1 MRDFINDKIKRI
13 KPSGIRRLFDIASEI
28 PDVISLGVGEP
39 DFETPW
45 HIREEGI
52 YSLHKGRTFYTSNS
66 GLLELRCE
74 IAAFMSRKYG
84 LSYDPMKEI
93 IVTVGGSEA
102 IDIAMRAVLDPGDEV
117 VYPEPCF
124 VSYEPCILLSD
135 GVPVPIELYP
145 GTEFRLTP
153 EQLEA
158 AITPR
163 TKALLI
169 SYPNNPTGAVMDRRD
184 LEKLVPVILK
194 HDLLVISDEI
204 YSELSYKDRH
214 VSIAS
219 LPGMRERTIVING
232 FSKSFAMT
240 GWRLG
245 FVCAPAG
252 IAEYMLKVHQF
263 GIMSAPTMSQ
273 YAAVSA
279 MRSGDKDID
288 IMRESYNQRRR
299 FLMECFRE
307 IGLPCFEPYGA
318 FYAFPDISEFGM
330 DSEKFCEELL
340 KAEKVAV
347 VPGSAFG
354 ACGSR
359 HVRISYAYSIEE
371 LKEAMS
377 RIARFVKEKRR
388 ARRSPGRAV

>member
-1 MRDFINDKIKRI
+1 MRDFICGKIKKI

-39 DFETPW
+39 DFDTPW

-66 GLLELRCE
+66 GLVELRAE
-74 IAAFMSRKYG
+74 IAAFMRRKYG
-84 LSYDPMKEI
+84 LSYDPEKEI
-93 IVTVGGSEA
+93 VVTVGGSEA
-102 IDIAMRAVLDPGDEV
+102 IDIALRATLDPGDGV

-135 GVPVPIELYP
+135 GVPVPIALSSE
-145 GTEFRLTP
+145 TEFRLTP
-153 EQLEA
+153 ELLEA
-158 AITPR
+158 AVTPK

-169 SYPNNPTGAVMDRRD
+169 SYPNNPTGAIMERED

-204 YSELSYKDRH
+204 YSELSYKERH

-219 LPGMRERTIVING
+219 LPGMRERTVVING
-232 FSKSFAMT
+232 FSKSYAMT

-245 FVCAPAG
+245 FACAPAE
-252 IAEYMLKVHQF
+252 IIKYMLKVHQF

-279 MRSGDKDID
+279 LRNGDKDIAV
-288 IMRESYNQRRR
+288 MAESYNQRRR
-299 FLMECFRE
+299 FLMERFRE
-307 IGLPCFEPYGA
+307 MKLPCFEPYGA

-330 DSEKFCEELL
+330 SSEEFCEALL
-340 KAEKVAV
+340 KAENVAV

-354 ACGSR
+354 ACGDG
-359 HVRISYAYSIEE
+359 HVRISYAYSIEA

-377 RIARFVKEKRR
+377 RLARFVEKMR
-388 ARRSPGRAV
+388 AK

>member
-1 MRDFINDKIKRI
+1 MRDFICEKIKKI

-39 DFETPW
+39 DFDTPW

-66 GLLELRCE
+66 GLIELREE
-74 IAAFMSRKYG
+74 IALFMKRKYG
-84 LSYDPMKEI
+84 LAYDPRHEI
-93 IVTVGGSEA
+93 VLTVGGSEA
-102 IDIAMRAVLDPGDEV
+102 IDIALRAILDPGDEV

-135 GVPVPIELYP
+135 GVPVPVALSAE
-145 GTEFRLTP
+145 TEFRLRP
-153 EQLEA
+153 EQLEE
-158 AITPR
+158 AITPK

-169 SYPNNPTGAVMDRRD
+169 SYPNNPTGAIMERED
-184 LEKLVPVILK
+184 LEKLVPVIVK

-204 YSELSYKDRH
+204 YSELSYKGRH

-219 LPGMRERTIVING
+219 LPGMLERTIVING
-232 FSKSFAMT
+232 FSKSYAMT

-245 FVCAPAG
+245 FACGPAE
-252 IAEYMLKVHQF
+252 IMEYMLKIHQF

-273 YAAVSA
+273 YAAISA
-279 MRSGDKDID
+279 LKNGDQDIFT
-288 IMRESYNQRRR
+288 MAESYNQRRR
-299 FLMECFRE
+299 FLMEAFRE
-307 IGLPCFEPYGA
+307 MALPCFEPYGA
-318 FYAFPDISEFGM
+318 FYVFPDISEFGM
-330 DSEKFCEELL
+330 GSEEFCTKLL
-340 KAEKVAV
+340 ESENVAV

-354 ACGSR
+354 ACGDK

-371 LKEAMS
+371 LKEAMA
-377 RIARFVKEKRR
+377 RIARFVERL
-388 ARRSPGRAV
+388 RRSR

>member
-1 MRDFINDKIKRI
+1 MRDFICGKIKKI

-39 DFETPW
+39 DFDTPW

-66 GLLELRCE
+66 GLVELRAE
-74 IAAFMSRKYG
+74 IAAFMRRKYG
-84 LSYDPMKEI
+84 LSYDPEKEI
-93 IVTVGGSEA
+93 VVTVGGSEA
-102 IDIAMRAVLDPGDEV
+102 IDIALRATLDHGDEV

-135 GVPVPIELYP
+135 GVPVPIALSSE
-145 GTEFRLTP
+145 TEFRLTP
-153 EQLEA
+153 ELLEA
-158 AITPR
+158 AVTPK

-169 SYPNNPTGAVMDRRD
+169 SYPNNPTGAIMERED

-204 YSELSYKDRH
+204 YSELSYKERH

-219 LPGMRERTIVING
+219 LPGMRERTVVING
-232 FSKSFAMT
+232 FSKSYAMT

-245 FVCAPAG
+245 FACAPAE
-252 IAEYMLKVHQF
+252 IIKYMLKVHQF

-279 MRSGDKDID
+279 LRNGDKDIAV
-288 IMRESYNQRRR
+288 MAESYNQRRR
-299 FLMECFRE
+299 FLMERFRE
-307 IGLPCFEPYGA
+307 MKLPCFEPYGA

-330 DSEKFCEELL
+330 SSEEFCEALL
-340 KAEKVAV
+340 KAENVAV

-354 ACGSR
+354 ACGDG
-359 HVRISYAYSIEE
+359 HVRISYAYSIEA

-377 RIARFVKEKRR
+377 RLARFVEKMR
-388 ARRSPGRAV
+388 AK

>member
-1 MRDFINDKIKRI
+1 MRDFICGKIKKI

-39 DFETPW
+39 DFDTPW

-66 GLLELRCE
+66 GLVELRAE
-74 IAAFMSRKYG
+74 IAAFMRRKYG
-84 LSYDPMKEI
+84 LSYDPEKEI
-93 IVTVGGSEA
+93 VVTVGGSEA
-102 IDIAMRAVLDPGDEV
+102 IDIALRATLDPGDGV

-135 GVPVPIELYP
+135 GVPVPIALSSE
-145 GTEFRLTP
+145 TEFRLTP
-153 EQLEA
+153 ELLEA
-158 AITPR
+158 AVTPK

-169 SYPNNPTGAVMDRRD
+169 SYPNNPTGAIMERED
-184 LEKLVPVILK
+184 LEKLAPVILK

-204 YSELSYKDRH
+204 YSELSYKERH

-219 LPGMRERTIVING
+219 LPGMRERTVVING
-232 FSKSFAMT
+232 FSKSYAMT

-245 FVCAPAG
+245 FACAPAE
-252 IAEYMLKVHQF
+252 IIKYMLKVHQF

-279 MRSGDKDID
+279 LRNGDKDIAV
-288 IMRESYNQRRR
+288 MAESYNQRRR
-299 FLMECFRE
+299 FLMERFRE
-307 IGLPCFEPYGA
+307 MKLPCFEPYGA

-330 DSEKFCEELL
+330 SSEEFCEALL
-340 KAEKVAV
+340 KAENVAV

-354 ACGSR
+354 ACGDG
-359 HVRISYAYSIEE
+359 HVRISYAYSIEA

-377 RIARFVKEKRR
+377 RLARFVEKMR
-388 ARRSPGRAV
+388 AK

>member
-1 MRDFINDKIKRI
+1 MRDFICGKIKKI

-39 DFETPW
+39 DFDTPW

-66 GLLELRCE
+66 GLIELRAE
-74 IAAFMSRKYG
+74 IAAFMRRKYG
-84 LSYDPMKEI
+84 LTYDPEKEI
-93 IVTVGGSEA
+93 VVTVGGSEA
-102 IDIAMRAVLDPGDEV
+102 IDIALRATLDPGDEV
-117 VYPEPCF
+117 AYPEPCF

-135 GVPVPIELYP
+135 GVSVPIALSSE
-145 GTEFRLTP
+145 TEFRLTP
-153 EQLEA
+153 ELLEA
-158 AITPR
+158 AVTPK

-169 SYPNNPTGAVMDRRD
+169 SYPNNPTGAIMERED
-184 LEKLVPVILK
+184 LEKLAPVILK

-204 YSELSYKDRH
+204 YSELSYKERH

-219 LPGMRERTIVING
+219 LPGMRERTVVING
-232 FSKSFAMT
+232 FSKSYAMT

-245 FVCAPAG
+245 FACAPAE
-252 IAEYMLKVHQF
+252 IIKYMLKVHQF

-279 MRSGDKDID
+279 LRNGDKDIAV
-288 IMRESYNQRRR
+288 MAESYNQRRR
-299 FLMECFRE
+299 FLMERFRE
-307 IGLPCFEPYGA
+307 MKLPCFEPYGA

-330 DSEKFCEELL
+330 SSEEFCEALL
-340 KAEKVAV
+340 KAENVAV

-354 ACGSR
+354 ACGDG
-359 HVRISYAYSIEE
+359 HVRISYAYSIEV

-377 RIARFVKEKRR
+377 RLARFVEKMR
-388 ARRSPGRAV
+388 AK

>member
-1 MRDFINDKIKRI
+1 MRDFICGKIKKI

-39 DFETPW
+39 DFDTPW

-66 GLLELRCE
+66 GLIELRAE
-74 IAAFMSRKYG
+74 IAAFMRRKYG
-84 LSYDPMKEI
+84 LTYAPEKEI
-93 IVTVGGSEA
+93 VVTVGGSEA
-102 IDIAMRAVLDPGDEV
+102 IDIALRATLDPGDEV

-135 GVPVPIELYP
+135 GVPVPIALSSE
-145 GTEFRLTP
+145 TEFRLTP
-153 EQLEA
+153 ELLEA
-158 AITPR
+158 AVTPK

-169 SYPNNPTGAVMDRRD
+169 SYPNNPTGAIMERED
-184 LEKLVPVILK
+184 LEKLAPVILK

-204 YSELSYKDRH
+204 YSELSYKERH

-219 LPGMRERTIVING
+219 LPGMRERTVVING
-232 FSKSFAMT
+232 FSKSYAMT

-245 FVCAPAG
+245 FACAPAE
-252 IAEYMLKVHQF
+252 IIKYMLKVHQF

-279 MRSGDKDID
+279 LKNGDKDIAV
-288 IMRESYNQRRR
+288 MAESYNQRRR
-299 FLMECFRE
+299 FLMERFRE
-307 IGLPCFEPYGA
+307 MKLPCFEPYGA

-330 DSEKFCEELL
+330 SSEEFCEALL
-340 KAEKVAV
+340 KAENVAV

-354 ACGSR
+354 ACGDG
-359 HVRISYAYSIEE
+359 HVRISYAYSIEA

-377 RIARFVKEKRR
+377 RLARFVEKMR
-388 ARRSPGRAV
+388 AK